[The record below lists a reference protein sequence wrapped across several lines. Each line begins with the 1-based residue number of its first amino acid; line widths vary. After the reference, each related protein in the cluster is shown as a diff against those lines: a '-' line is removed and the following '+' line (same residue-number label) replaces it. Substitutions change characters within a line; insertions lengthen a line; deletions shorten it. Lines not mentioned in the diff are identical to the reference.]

1 MVEHTTEWDYNESF
15 LWGNDYPQCKG
26 MLQSPIDL
34 DTNLI
39 KECRTL
45 CNITP
50 RIKPSKTCF
59 VNYQNKTISIKYGT
73 GSFTEYQGT
82 LYELKEI
89 TIHTPSLHTI
99 DGEKLDMEICMIHKL
114 TDNSSD
120 IAGLNVCCLFE
131 EGPHFGNAEQFI
143 SQIIY
148 DIPSQDIDYD
158 KEISISSEWTAK
170 WLIPE
175 KSSYFSYNGS
185 LPYPPCTQMYKT
197 FVYEKVGKIGKT
209 NIDTLKRYLG
219 NAARPVKSI
228 GSRTIFYTPFMET
241 ASSEKKIYKS
251 NNKYLKCYKE
261 NRAIRNVVEQTP
273 TGTLEAD
280 SNETSV
286 GFNKSTMAYISS
298 ITMSVVILL
307 LFVNAYY
314 FTLWLFR
321 HFYIQKIIR
330 MLSGRDKITFE
341 TIKLWKSCQGKILTA
356 KDKLRMKEAAERSS
370 EISATSGQ
378 MPTMGQRG
386 PTNAMPG
393 NTFSQSGQTMGR
405 RS

>member
-15 LWGNDYPQCKG
+15 LWGNDFPQCKG
-26 MLQSPIDL
+26 MLQSPIDI

-59 VNYQNKTISIKYGT
+59 VNYQNKTISIKYGP

-82 LYELKEI
+82 LFELKEI

-99 DGEKLDMEICMIHKL
+99 DGEKLDMEVCLIHKL

-120 IAGLNVCCLFE
+120 LAGLNICCLFE
-131 EGPHFGNAEQFI
+131 EGPHFGNPEQFM

-158 KEISISSEWTAK
+158 KEIAVSAEWTAK

-175 KSSYFSYNGS
+175 KSSHFSYNGS
-185 LPYPPCTQMYKT
+185 LPYPPCTQTYKT
-197 FVYEKVGKIGKT
+197 FVFEKVGTIGKT
-209 NIDTLKRYLG
+209 NIETLKRYLG

-228 GSRTIFYTPFMET
+228 GDRNIFYTPFMET

-261 NRAIRNVVEQTP
+261 NRTVRNIVSQTP
-273 TGTLEAD
+273 TSNAVGT
-280 SNETSV
+280 NTSV
-286 GFNKSTMAYISS
+286 SGVGYNESTLKYINT

-307 LFVNAYY
+307 LFVNAFY
-314 FTLWLFR
+314 FTKWLFR

-330 MLSGRDKITFE
+330 LFSGQEKITYE
-341 TIKLWKSCQGKILTA
+341 TLKLWKSCQGKILTA
-356 KDKLRMKEAAERSS
+356 KDKLKMKEAAEGMKQN
-370 EISATSGQ
+370 AAKAGMPMAGQ
-378 MPTMGQRG
+378 PGQ
-386 PTNAMPG
+386 PG
-393 NTFSQSGQTMGR
+393 QPMGR